1 MGGFKMNIISDLHI
15 HSKYS
20 RATSKQLSI
29 ENLEKYARIKGVTL
43 LGTGDFQHPIWNKE
57 LKQNLT
63 ETGNGILKTKT
74 DFPFLLSTEL
84 SLMYTQGGK
93 GRRVHFVL
101 LAPNFSVV
109 DQIIESLGKRGRLD
123 YDGRP
128 IFGFS
133 AIELVEMMNSISSDI
148 EIIPAHVW
156 TPYFGA
162 LGSKS
167 GFDSIEE
174 CFQEK
179 TKYIHAL
186 ETGLSSDPPMNW
198 RLESLDKFNLVSFS
212 DAHSF
217 WPWRIGREAT
227 VFESDLSY
235 NSILNAIRTGKG
247 LIKTIETD
255 PSYGKYHFDGHRNCN
270 ISLDPEQTKKY
281 GGICP
286 VCGRPLTVGVLY
298 RVDELATRP
307 EGEKAPNAK
316 EFVDLIPLSELIS
329 SFYGIKQLYSKKVWQ
344 VFNQLMDKFGTEFNV
359 LLNTPGEQISGLLG
373 EKFAQI
379 ILKNRQSQIKVKPG
393 YDGVYGEP
401 IFDESEEVELNQVS
415 TFKKKQKTLDQ
426 F

>member
-1 MGGFKMNIISDLHI
+1 
-15 HSKYS
+15 
-20 RATSKQLSI
+20 
-29 ENLEKYARIKGVTL
+29 
-43 LGTGDFQHPIWNKE
+43 
-57 LKQNLT
+57 
-63 ETGNGILKTKT
+63 
-74 DFPFLLSTEL
+74 
-84 SLMYTQGGK
+84 
-93 GRRVHFVL
+93 
-101 LAPNFSVV
+101 
-109 DQIIESLGKRGRLD
+109 
-123 YDGRP
+123 
-128 IFGFS
+128 
-133 AIELVEMMNSISSDI
+133 
-148 EIIPAHVW
+148 
-156 TPYFGA
+156 
-162 LGSKS
+162 
-167 GFDSIEE
+167 
-174 CFQEK
+174 
-179 TKYIHAL
+179 
-186 ETGLSSDPPMNW
+186 
-198 RLESLDKFNLVSFS
+198 LDKFNLVSFS

-255 PSYGKYHFDGHRNCN
+255 PSYGKYNFDGHRNCN

-359 LLNTPGEQISGLLG
+359 LLNAPGEQISGLLG

>member
-1 MGGFKMNIISDLHI
+1 MNIISDLHI